1 MSGESGEPGDRGSD
15 GHDRVEGLDRGELAV
30 LVREYLL
37 AGQLMD
43 RAAMPHVISAWG
55 REEMG
60 AIAIDEWMGA
70 SPIYTRRMQ
79 RLLGFAGDGVDTLL
93 KGMQLDIGA
102 PPEFMD
108 FRLRVIDH
116 DHGEFWLDHCG
127 ALMDVEPMGEEFVRT
142 MCHTIEDPTFDA
154 TAMATNPRARVRPLH
169 RPPRSP
175 SDRHP
180 HCHWMV
186 TIDPQAEPLPE
197 PAATIEVAASRLAS
211 RPVPTVAPHGRGG
224 WDDYRSPLDPDL
236 RLEVF
241 SAAALRALVDEVGVQ
256 THLLVMSLAGAVRRR
271 HGDAAAR
278 SIVAAQ
284 LIGSVGLSAE
294 RLRDAFDLD
303 RSAAAL
309 GRVLA
314 LHPAFVPAD
323 WAPVRIDVDDERD
336 EVRLELLHGDAMD
349 EPGHLTWH
357 QLLTAGPGTL
367 DAGPPD
373 DVADRAMAALVR
385 GHDAR
390 WSCHRADPSHGAVA
404 AWHVTRDDV
413 AHPEAPE
420 VELTRFSTGA
430 EFRFSETPVALR

>member
-1 MSGESGEPGDRGSD
+1 M
-15 GHDRVEGLDRGELAV
+15 
-30 LVREYLL
+30 REYLL

-55 REEMG
+55 RDEMG

-79 RLLGFAGDGVDTLL
+79 RLLDFAGDGVETLL

-180 HCHWMV
+180 HCHWTV

-211 RPVPTVAPHGRGG
+211 RPVPTVAPRGRGG
-224 WDDYRSPLDPDL
+224 WDDYCAPLDPDL

-241 SAAALRALVDEVGVQ
+241 SAAALHALVDEVGVQ
-256 THLLVMSLAGAVRRR
+256 THLLVMSLAAAVRRR

-284 LIGSVGLSAE
+284 LIGSVALTAE

-309 GRVLA
+309 AQVLA
-314 LHPAFVPAD
+314 LHPAFAPRD

-336 EVRLELLHGDAMD
+336 EVRLELLAGDAVERARAPD
-349 EPGHLTWH
+349 LAPAPGRPCRRPRCRRRRRRCGSSGGCV
-357 QLLTAGPGTL
+357 GPRPR
-367 DAGPPD
+367 PPLEH
-373 DVADRAMAALVR
+373 APRRSRQTGAL
-385 GHDAR
+385 
-390 WSCHRADPSHGAVA
+390 A
-404 AWHVTRDDV
+404 AWRVSRDDV

-420 VELTRFSTGA
+420 VALTRFSTGA

>member
-1 MSGESGEPGDRGSD
+1 MTGEPGDGGSD
-15 GHDRVEGLDRGELAV
+15 ALDRLDRGELAV

-55 REEMG
+55 RDEMG

-79 RLLGFAGDGVDTLL
+79 RLLDFAGDGVETLL

-127 ALMDVEPMGEEFVRT
+127 ALMDVEPMGAEFVRT

-154 TAMATNPRARVRPLH
+154 TAMATNPRARVRPVN

-180 HCHWMV
+180 HCHWTV

-197 PAATIEVAASRLAS
+197 PTPTIEVGASRLAS
-211 RPVPTVAPHGRGG
+211 RPVPTIGPCGRGG
-224 WDDYRSPLDPDL
+224 WDDYRAPLDPDL

-241 SAAALRALVDEVGVQ
+241 SGAALRALVDEIGVQ
-256 THLLVMSLAGAVRRR
+256 THLLVMSLAAAVRRR

-284 LIGSVGLSAE
+284 LIGSVALTAE

-309 GRVLA
+309 GRVLV
-314 LHPAFVPAD
+314 LHPAFAPRD

-336 EVRLELLHGDAMD
+336 EVRLELLDGDAVG
-349 EPGHLTWH
+349 EPEHLTWH
-357 QLLTAGPGTL
+357 QLLSG
-367 DAGPPD
+367 DAASADGA
-373 DVADRAMAALVR
+373 ADRAVAAMVR
-385 GHDAR
+385 GHDPR
-390 WSCHRADPSHGAVA
+390 WSAQRVHGSDGALA
-404 AWHVTRDDV
+404 AWRVTRDDV
-413 AHPEAPE
+413 EHPEAPE
-420 VELTRFSTGA
+420 VALTRFSTGA
-430 EFRFSETPVALR
+430 AFRFSETPVALR